1 MVEPNSEEPMARHQT
16 TILLRWFPTV
26 LNCLTGRSGFLGPEG
41 RVPGEIRHIPERYNL
56 LRSPFVA
63 LRFSICFLRFFIC
76 LRALFVSF
84 TFVFLG
90 RVG

>member
-1 MVEPNSEEPMARHQT
+1 MKSLFFVDR
-16 TILLRWFPTV
+16 
-26 LNCLTGRSGFLGPEG
+26 G
-41 RVPGEIRHIPERYNL
+41 IRHIPERYNL

-84 TFVFLG
+84 TLVFLG